1 MKPKQHIKC
10 FISVISNVE
19 KSVKLYYQLIYWPFI
34 IYIQMLFLCLL
45 IFFFFVCLSTFLPQL
60 PNGVTYHPNTHQDRL
75 GKLQEH
81 LRMLSVLFRK
91 LRLVYDK
98 CTENCAGLE
107 PIPPEVTTHFH
118 ISLYTVQ
125 GHSSTKSM

>member
-1 MKPKQHIKC
+1 MV
-10 FISVISNVE
+10 SS
-19 KSVKLYYQLIYWPFI
+19 
-34 IYIQMLFLCLL
+34 
-45 IFFFFVCLSTFLPQL
+45 QL

-98 CTENCAGLE
+98 CNENCAGMD
-107 PIPPEVTTHFH
+107 PIPPEVRRGDTERNVCTLCNV
-118 ISLYTVQ
+118 SLTAESQRTVL
-125 GHSSTKSM
+125 SLTCTDSNNVLILKSNIHRPGL

>member
-1 MKPKQHIKC
+1 MVFSSLSSQWGSLEQSC
-10 FISVISNVE
+10 QTV
-19 KSVKLYYQLIYWPFI
+19 LCLTYC
-34 IYIQMLFLCLL
+34 FLCG
-45 IFFFFVCLSTFLPQL
+45 VSQL

-98 CTENCAGLE
+98 CNENCAGMD
-107 PIPPEVTTHFH
+107 PIPPEVRHFPTSTFSPCFVIFYFFFHKPVLLVTHFM
-118 ISLYTVQ
+118 SLWVL
-125 GHSSTKSM
+125 H